1 MCDFCKIRKYNP
13 NSFIDNLNTC
23 LCNSDLT
30 AVEIG
35 IARPD
40 DNDSTNRIAIWG
52 SGEDSTDYYYPK
64 FCPECGRKL

>member
-1 MCDFCKIRKYNP
+1 MCNFCKIRKYDP
-13 NSFIDNLNTC
+13 NNFMNNFNTC

-35 IARPD
+35 IACPD
-40 DNDSTNRIAIWG
+40 DNDSTNKIAIWG
-52 SGEDSTDYYYPK
+52 SGEDRTDYYYPK